1 MEAKCVSFSYKSWD
15 GCFVLKSESGMV
27 EVVEFDEEMKEKR
40 RESKEKNRAKE
51 SEEGIVLV
59 FWEMCL
65 WTQIK

>member
-1 MEAKCVSFSYKSWD
+1 M
-15 GCFVLKSESGMV
+15 LKSESGMV